1 MIDRPPPMSTPMST
15 PMCNEEHIYVIGAGH
30 AGGETA
36 FSLRQQGYAGPLTV
50 IGDEA
55 HVPYQRP
62 PLSKAYLKGECEA
75 QSLYLRQQAA
85 YEKANIGLM
94 LSRRVERIERASKK
108 LVLDDGRELSY
119 SKLAL
124 ATGGRARRMTI
135 NDAARAERAGN
146 FHYLRNIDD
155 VIGIRTR
162 FEAGKRLVVIGG
174 GYIGLEVAASAIA
187 RDLNVTVLE
196 ALPRVLARV
205 TAPQMSEFYE
215 QVHRNAGVDLRTN
228 IEVTGLEFNAEGD
241 AVTAVHCTG
250 GVVIPADVV
259 VVGIGL
265 LPNTEL
271 AQAAGLDVDNG
282 IVVNEHAA
290 TSDPDIVAAGDCTNH
305 PSVFCGRRIRLESVP
320 NAVEQARVAAAYLAG
335 KPRVYDAVPWFWSD
349 QYDLKLQMTGLSQGY
364 DQFVLRGSMQN
375 KSFAAFYLKEG
386 KLIACDAVNRAQE
399 FMVAKRLV
407 AACKPFDPATL
418 ADETV
423 PLKTLA
429 PPAPAAAPKS

>member
-1 MIDRPPPMSTPMST
+1 MSDTHT
-15 PMCNEEHIYVIGAGH
+15 EDHIYVIGAGH
-30 AGGETA
+30 AGGELA
-36 FSLRQQGYAGPLTV
+36 FALRQQGYAGPLTV
-50 IGDEA
+50 IGEEG
-55 HVPYQRP
+55 HLPYQRP
-62 PLSKAYLKGECEA
+62 PLSKAYLKGECETT
-75 QSLYLRQQAA
+75 SLYLRQQAA
-85 YEKANIGLM
+85 YEKANIGLL
-94 LSRRVERIERASKK
+94 LSRRVERIDRANKK
-108 LVLDDGRELSY
+108 LVFDDAREVFY

-135 NDAARAERAGN
+135 DDAARAERTQN

-155 VIGIRTR
+155 VMAIRSR
-162 FEAGKRLVVIGG
+162 FEAGQRLVVIGG
-174 GYIGLEVAASAIA
+174 GYVGLEVAASAIA
-187 RDLNVTVLE
+187 RGVKVTVLE

-205 TAPQMSEFYE
+205 TAPQMSAFYE
-215 QVHRNAGVDLRTN
+215 KVHRDAGVDLRTN
-228 IEVTGLEFNAEGD
+228 IEVTGLEFNAAGD
-241 AVTAVHCTG
+241 AVTNVHCTG
-250 GVVIPADVV
+250 GVVIPADFV

-282 IVVNEHAA
+282 IVVNEYAV

-320 NAVEQARVAAAYLAG
+320 NAVEQARVAAASLAG
-335 KPRVYDAVPWFWSD
+335 KPKVYDSVPWFWSD

-364 DQFVLRGSMQN
+364 DQFVLRGSIEN

-386 KLIACDAVNRAQE
+386 RLIAVDAVNRAQE
-399 FMVAKRLV
+399 FMIAKRMV
-407 AACKPFDPATL
+407 AACKSFDAAAL

-429 PPAPAAAPKS
+429 GPVQAAAPPA

>member
-1 MIDRPPPMSTPMST
+1 MIPHQNRFMSTHT
-15 PMCNEEHIYVIGAGH
+15 EDHIYVVGGGH
-30 AGGETA
+30 AGGEIA
-36 FSLRQQGYAGPLTV
+36 FALRQQGYTGPLTV
-50 IGDEA
+50 IGEEG
-55 HVPYQRP
+55 HLPYQRP
-62 PLSKAYLKGECEA
+62 PLSKAYLKGECETS
-75 QSLYLRQQAA
+75 SLYVRQQAA
-85 YEKANIGLM
+85 YEKANISVL
-94 LSRRVERIERASKK
+94 LSRRVERIDRASKK
-108 LVLDDGRELSY
+108 LILDDGRELSY

-135 NDAARAERAGN
+135 NDAARAERTNN
-146 FHYLRNIDD
+146 FHYLRSVDD
-155 VIGIRTR
+155 VNAIRAR
-162 FEAGKRLVVIGG
+162 FESGKRLVIIGG
-174 GYIGLEVAASAIA
+174 GYVGLEVAASAIA
-187 RDLNVTVLE
+187 RDVNVTVLE

-215 QVHRNAGVDLRTN
+215 RVHRNAGVDLRTN
-228 IEVTGLEFNAEGD
+228 IEVTGLEFNAAGD

-265 LPNTEL
+265 LPNTEV

-282 IVVNEHAA
+282 IVVNEHAV

-320 NAVEQARVAAAYLAG
+320 NAVEQARVAAGYLAG
-335 KPRVYDAVPWFWSD
+335 KPKVYDSVPWFWSD
-349 QYDLKLQMTGLSQGY
+349 QYDLKLQMTGLSHGY
-364 DQFVLRGSMQN
+364 DQFVLRGSFDN
-375 KSFAAFYLKEG
+375 KSFAAFYLKDG

-407 AACKPFDPATL
+407 AAGKSFDPAVL

-429 PPAPAAAPKS
+429 PPVQAAAAQS

>member
-1 MIDRPPPMSTPMST
+1 MSTT
-15 PMCNEEHIYVIGAGH
+15 EDHIYVIGAGH
-30 AGGETA
+30 AGGELA
-36 FSLRQQGYAGPLTV
+36 FALRQQGYAGPLTV
-50 IGDEA
+50 IGEEG
-55 HVPYQRP
+55 HLPYQRP

-75 QSLYLRQQAA
+75 TSLYLRQQAA
-85 YEKANIGLM
+85 YEKANIGLL
-94 LSRRVERIERASKK
+94 LSRRVERIDRANKK
-108 LVLDDGRELSY
+108 LVFDDGREVSY

-135 NDAARAERAGN
+135 DDAARAEKTRN

-155 VIGIRTR
+155 VMAIRTR
-162 FEAGKRLVVIGG
+162 FEAGQRLVVIGG
-174 GYIGLEVAASAIA
+174 GYVGLEVAASAIA
-187 RDLNVTVLE
+187 RGVKVTVLE

-205 TAPQMSEFYE
+205 TAPQMSAFYE
-215 QVHRNAGVDLRTN
+215 KVHRDAGVDLRTN
-228 IEVTGLEFNAEGD
+228 IEVTGLEFNAAGD
-241 AVTAVHCTG
+241 AVTNVHCTG
-250 GVVIPADVV
+250 GVAIPADFV

-282 IVVNEHAA
+282 IVVNEYAV

-320 NAVEQARVAAAYLAG
+320 NAVEQARVAAGSLAG
-335 KPRVYDAVPWFWSD
+335 KPKVYDSVPWFWSD

-364 DQFVLRGSMQN
+364 DQFVLRGSMEN

-386 KLIACDAVNRAQE
+386 RLIAVDAVNRAQE
-399 FMVAKRLV
+399 FMVAKRMV
-407 AACKPFDPATL
+407 AACKPFDVAAL

-423 PLKTLA
+423 PLKNLAGPVQAAA
-429 PPAPAAAPKS
+429 PPA